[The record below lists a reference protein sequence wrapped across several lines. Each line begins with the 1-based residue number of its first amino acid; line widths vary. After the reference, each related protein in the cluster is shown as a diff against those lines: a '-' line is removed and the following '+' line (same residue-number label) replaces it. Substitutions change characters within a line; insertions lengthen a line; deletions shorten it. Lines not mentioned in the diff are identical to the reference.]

1 MLAAAGDDNY
11 KYFVMGNPWTI
22 FSNVVVV
29 VVAIFVAGSL
39 LTLSLSL
46 KTTKKY
52 PSRRVS
58 SLSLTSAGFE
68 FLIPAPEVMFSI
80 RTSPKQ
86 TKNRIMRI
94 TLNARYGL
102 FFTSLL
108 LLFAQFAS
116 SSSLHTS
123 AHTHTHVQ
131 TR

>member
-22 FSNVVVV
+22 FLNVVVV
-29 VVAIFVAGSL
+29 VVVAFFVAGSL

-68 FLIPAPEVMFSI
+68 FLIPTPEVMFSI

-86 TKNRIMRI
+86 PKKSYHENNSQL
-94 TLNARYGL
+94 TLRFIFHFVVAPFCSVCIIIIATYER
-102 FFTSLL
+102 
-108 LLFAQFAS
+108 
-116 SSSLHTS
+116 
-123 AHTHTHVQ
+123 THTHVQ

>member
-68 FLIPAPEVMFSI
+68 FLIPTPEVMFSI

-86 TKNRIMRI
+86 PKKSYHENNSQR
-94 TLNARYGL
+94 TLRFIFHFVVAPFCSVCIIIIATYER
-102 FFTSLL
+102 
-108 LLFAQFAS
+108 
-116 SSSLHTS
+116 
-123 AHTHTHVQ
+123 THTHVQ